1 MPKVTSL
8 PGDSSTRDAAC
19 RIASR
24 KLSEGRITWSEG
36 MTAMIA
42 SGSCR
47 ETKSA
52 ASPMQGAVSRLQGS
66 PTRPASGTCGSCRRT
81 ASSSRPAVTT
91 ITRSG
96 GTRPSSRSTVSSSS
110 VVAPASGRSCLG
122 RAARLAG
129 QKRVPDPPAIT
140 MACSMG
146 CISPSGVCRA
156 VGAVHADGGR
166 WIVNGGGGLFSRP
179 PRLVGR
185 AACLTPAGRESQS
198 RR

>member
-1 MPKVTSL
+1 
-8 PGDSSTRDAAC
+8 
-19 RIASR
+19 
-24 KLSEGRITWSEG
+24 

-47 ETKSA
+47 ETRSA

-96 GTRPSSRSTVSSSS
+96 GTRPSSRSTVSSSR
-110 VVAPASGRSCLG
+110 VVVPANGRSCLG

-156 VGAVHADGGR
+156 VCADGGR
-166 WIVNGGGGLFSRP
+166 WLVDGGGGLFSRP

-185 AACLTPAGRESQS
+185 ATCLTPAGPESQS